1 MEKITLKEFKKLH
14 DEMDVIGYAYD
25 SRNQT
30 WRDAVGISFRANQAE
45 INLTSDAVC
54 LKNDRNY
61 MEFRNIKYVVKEES
75 FEIGEIFSFVC
86 ENPSKSELLSYT
98 IIVISE

>member
-1 MEKITLKEFKKLH
+1 MKKMTLAEFKKFH
-14 DEMDVIGYAYD
+14 DKMDIIGYAYD

-30 WRDAVGISFRANQAE
+30 WRDAIGISFRANEAK
-45 INLTSDAVC
+45 INLTSGTIC